1 LDELSCSG
9 CPLLRE
15 AIVQLCDVEHIAFS
29 QNNLA
34 NLARKQPFDCF
45 LRTRMDV
52 LVIGET
58 ILLRQNE
65 S

>member
-1 LDELSCSG
+1 MVLNTDGNEPVVCE
-9 CPLLRE
+9 PKE
-15 AIVQLCDVEHIAFS
+15 AL
-29 QNNLA
+29 
-34 NLARKQPFDCF
+34 DCF
-45 LRTRMDV
+45 LRTKTDV